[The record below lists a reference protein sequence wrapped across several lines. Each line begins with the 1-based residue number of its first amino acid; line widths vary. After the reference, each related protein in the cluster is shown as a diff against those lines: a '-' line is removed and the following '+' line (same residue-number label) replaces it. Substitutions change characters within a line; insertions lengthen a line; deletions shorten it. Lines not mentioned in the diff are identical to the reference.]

1 MSDLAVRISLFLSRG
16 IICQDC
22 GVEIQGEP
30 SGSPRCCDRCRPV
43 TVRQLESPVEQQA
56 PELCE
61 ALH

>member
-22 GVEIQGEP
+22 GVEIKGEP

-43 TVRQLESPVEQQA
+43 TVRQLESQLAQQV
-56 PELCE
+56 PELRV